1 MPQEMLVWMRMEKDA
16 LSERLDDLQDFYDK
30 QRKMLQDQYDEEK
43 YLEEQKEKRKS
54 VTDIRSELAMLE
66 NDDSAWAQKRK
77 LELQAELSD
86 AEKELNSFE
95 KDHALDMTLDM
106 LDEQQAAQEAQIQA
120 QMDALDEK
128 LNDPHAL
135 FNQALEDI
143 KNNTAELYQQF
154 IEYNRKHGLIAMAR
168 TQSDLRDRNYT
179 YMLEPPKALYQ
190 NDRMKYA

>member
-1 MPQEMLVWMRMEKDA
+1 
-16 LSERLDDLQDFYDK
+16 
-30 QRKMLQDQYDEEK
+30 
-43 YLEEQKEKRKS
+43 
-54 VTDIRSELAMLE
+54 MLE

-154 IEYNRKHGLIAMAR
+154 IEYNRKHGL
-168 TQSDLRDRNYT
+168 NCHG
-179 YMLEPPKALYQ
+179 P
-190 NDRMKYA
+190 YAK